1 MRLLLDTHII
11 IWALSEPD
19 KLSAEAKSLIQ
30 NAEQLF
36 VSSASIWEM
45 SIKVGLGKLE
55 VDLDEIT
62 AELRAMGVVELPIS
76 WEHSKRVQKL
86 APHHRDPFDRLLI
99 AQAVHEPLILI
110 THDEIL
116 AKYTDLVRLV

>member
-62 AELRAMGVVELPIS
+62 AELRAMNVTELPIS
-76 WEHSKRVQKL
+76 WEHSKQVKKL
-86 APHHRDPFDRLLI
+86 APHHRDPFARLLI
-99 AQAVHEPLILI
+99 AQAINEPLILI

>member
-19 KLSAEAKSLIQ
+19 KLSEKAKSLIEK
-30 NAEQLF
+30 AELIF

-45 SIKVGLGKLE
+45 SIKSSLGKLE

-62 AELRAMGVVELPIS
+62 AELNKMDVLELPVT
-76 WEHSKRVQKL
+76 WEHSKQVKKL
-86 APHHRDPFDRLLI
+86 EHHHRDPFDHLLI
-99 AQAVHEPLILI
+99 AQAVCEPLILV

>member
-76 WEHSKRVQKL
+76 WEHSKGVKKL

-99 AQAVHEPLILI
+99 AQAIHEPLILV